1 MPNYRVEYP
10 CLGPPRFVYDVAYVY
25 PPLVTNANVDV
36 TALKPESHL
45 WILPKEGIP
54 SAELGKMSGNTNG
67 SWSCASSTYSNDSN
81 DSNESLAKKKTINHK
96 NVTIPAK
103 DGKNQQN
110 PGNRCDRKGPISAD
124 PMDLLLAGAAWVEL
138 QSWADLRNKYLSPSN
153 TGVSLN
159 LNDLISPSIWDEIVS
174 RYAPNHPFTNNL
186 ALKP

>member
-81 DSNESLAKKKTINHK
+81 DSNESLAKKKDN
-96 NVTIPAK
+96 
-103 DGKNQQN
+103 
-110 PGNRCDRKGPISAD
+110 
-124 PMDLLLAGAAWVEL
+124 
-138 QSWADLRNKYLSPSN
+138 
-153 TGVSLN
+153 
-159 LNDLISPSIWDEIVS
+159 
-174 RYAPNHPFTNNL
+174 
-186 ALKP
+186 